1 MACIFYEMPCV
12 FLRPDL
18 ERKTMFFAVMAR
30 HGNKKSRRNESAGNM
45 DE

>member
-12 FLRPDL
+12 FFRSDW
-18 ERKTMFFAVMAR
+18 EGKTTVFAVMAR